1 MTSQGLTAELAAF
14 VGRARAEDV
23 DSEVMS
29 LAGDGFVDGI
39 AVMLAGQIEEAT
51 RIVHAYVQETQ
62 AGGPVTVVGSR
73 LKTNPAAAALING
86 TSAHA
91 HDFDD
96 TQLSATP
103 DRIYGL
109 MSHPTAPVLAATLVA
124 AEVADASGI
133 ETLMAYLLGV
143 EVTCRVCDTIDP
155 HHYLRGFHS
164 TATTGVF
171 GATAAASRLLS
182 LDPQQTEYAFG
193 LAASMSAGLR
203 GNFGTMAKPLHAG
216 RAAESGIVA
225 AMLAAKGFDSQR
237 NALEASDGFFK
248 TFGAATSSSDPAIV
262 ADPLWGYRKAASS
275 GFDPERG
282 LRDLGHEWAFRK
294 PGVSIK
300 PYPSVVLSHPS
311 MSTLLDI
318 VTEGNIRPDDIAKIN
333 VYAGPTVLKLKYGIP
348 KSGTEGKFS
357 LIYCMALIATKRSA
371 LLHDFTDD
379 VVRQPAVTAMMD
391 RVSLLE
397 DPEIASLGYSV
408 IASRIEVI
416 MKDGSVRTRK
426 SGPYKGGPENR
437 LTEAEL
443 EAKFMHCA
451 GSVLPADQSAGVL
464 VTLRRLAELP
474 SIRGLTG
481 KLMPA

>member
-1 MTSQGLTAELAAF
+1 MSRGLTEQLAAF
-14 VGRARAEDV
+14 VASVRAQDIDDDV
-23 DSEVMS
+23 LA
-29 LAGDGFVDGI
+29 LAGDGFIDGV

-51 RIVHAYVQETQ
+51 RIVHAYVKQTQ

-73 LKTNPAAAALING
+73 LTTNAAAAALING

-96 TQLSATP
+96 TQLSSTP

-109 MSHPTAPVLAATLVA
+109 MSHPTAPVLAATLAA
-124 AEVADASGI
+124 AELADASGL
-133 ETLMAYLLGV
+133 ETLIAYLLGI
-143 EVTCRVCDTIDP
+143 EVTCRVCDTVDP

-182 LDPQQTEYAFG
+182 LTPLQTEYAFG
-193 LAASMSAGLR
+193 LAASMSAGIR

-237 NALEASDGFFK
+237 HVLEASDGFFK
-248 TFGAATSSSDPAIV
+248 TFGAETSSSDPAIV
-262 ADPLWGYRKAASS
+262 VDPLWGYRKARVS

-282 LRDLGHEWAFRK
+282 LLDLGSEWAFRK

-311 MSTLLDI
+311 MSTLLEI
-318 VTEGNIRPDDIAKIN
+318 VSENDIRPNDIAKIN

-371 LLHDFTDD
+371 LIYDFTDEA
-379 VVRQPAVTAMMD
+379 VNAPSVTAMMD

-397 DPEIASLGYSV
+397 DQEIASLGYSV

-416 MKDGSVRTRK
+416 LTDGRVHTRR
-426 SGPYKGGPENR
+426 SGPYKGGPDNR

-451 GSVLPADQSAGVL
+451 GSVLAEDQSSDVL
-464 VTLRRLAELP
+464 ATLRLLVELP
-474 SIRGLTG
+474 SIRDLTG
-481 KLMPA
+481 KLSAA

>member
-1 MTSQGLTAELAAF
+1 LGLTEQLAAF
-14 VGRARAEDV
+14 VANMRAQDV
-23 DSEVMS
+23 DSDVLN
-29 LAGDGFVDGI
+29 LAADGFTDGI
-39 AVMLAGQIEEAT
+39 GVMIAGQIEEAT
-51 RIVHAYVQETQ
+51 RIVNGYVEQTQ

-73 LKTNPAAAALING
+73 LTTNPAAAALING

-109 MSHPTAPVLAATLVA
+109 MSHPTAPVLAATLAA
-124 AEVADASGI
+124 AELVDASGL
-133 ETLMAYLLGV
+133 ETLMAYLLGI

-164 TATTGVF
+164 TPTTGVF

-182 LDPQQTEYAFG
+182 LTPRQTEYAFG

-216 RAAESGIVA
+216 RAAEGGIVA
-225 AMLAAKGFDSQR
+225 AMLASKGFDSQLHV
-237 NALEASDGFFK
+237 LEASDGFFK
-248 TFGAATSSSDPAIV
+248 TLGAETSSSDPAIV

-275 GFDPERG
+275 GFDCERG
-282 LRDLGHEWAFRK
+282 LRDLGREWAFRK
-294 PGVSIK
+294 PGISIK

-311 MSTLLDI
+311 MSTLLDV
-318 VTEGNIRPDDIAKIN
+318 VTENNIEPDGIAKIN

-357 LIYCMALIATKRSA
+357 LIYCMALIATKQSA

-379 VVRQPAVTAMMD
+379 AVRQPTVTAMMD

-416 MKDGSVRTRK
+416 LKDGSVHTRK
-426 SGPYKGGPENR
+426 SGPYKGGPDNR
-437 LTEAEL
+437 LTESEL
-443 EAKFMHCA
+443 AAKFMHCA
-451 GSVLPADQSAGVL
+451 ESVFAADQSAAIFAM
-464 VTLRRLAELP
+464 LRGLAALP
-474 SIRGLTG
+474 SIRRLTV
-481 KLMPA
+481 KLGAS